1 MWWWLVHWA
10 LAIHFS
16 SLTLFNTKWRMW
28 SYQYEKWF
36 LVGTHFIL
44 WKESSL
50 SSLYIPGW
58 PSSDLIICIGVVFM
72 MFNTSSHYHN
82 IKLDKSAAVPL
93 YCEGMCGAGL
103 WWPGIRPAKYFLP
116 PRCQAAEL
124 GWVSQ
129 PVTAPGHQPP
139 VSTGSRNPAS
149 VHIHTT
155 LIHVTHTWMSHWS
168 FVFCNLGIM

>member
-10 LAIHFS
+10 LAINFS

-36 LVGTHFIL
+36 LVGKHFIL
-44 WKESSL
+44 RKESSL

-82 IKLDKSAAVPL
+82 IKLDKCGAVPL

-116 PRCQAAEL
+116 ALAAEL
-124 GWVSQ
+124 GWVRRSQ
-129 PVTAPGHQPP
+129 RRATSHQFPR
-139 VSTGSRNPAS
+139 VLETRRLSTSTQHS
-149 VHIHTT
+149 YT
-155 LIHVTHTWMSHWS
+155 LLTHEWVIGVLY
-168 FVFCNLGIM
+168 FVI